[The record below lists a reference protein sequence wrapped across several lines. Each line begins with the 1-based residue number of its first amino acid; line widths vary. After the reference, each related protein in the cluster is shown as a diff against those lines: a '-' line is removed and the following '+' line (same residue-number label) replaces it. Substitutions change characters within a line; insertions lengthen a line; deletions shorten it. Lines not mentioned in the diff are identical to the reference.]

1 MVANSPDLLLKVL
14 ERYLPLVLIPL
25 LLITLRSESPYWPAL
40 SSPVGASSGSRALIS
55 SAPSS
60 EEAPPVSRLSL
71 LSGKSPAER
80 NWNPAT
86 HHILAITLG
95 AIFIIVD

>member
-14 ERYLPLVLIPL
+14 EHYLPLVLIPL
-25 LLITLRSESPYWPAL
+25 PLITLRSESPYWPAL